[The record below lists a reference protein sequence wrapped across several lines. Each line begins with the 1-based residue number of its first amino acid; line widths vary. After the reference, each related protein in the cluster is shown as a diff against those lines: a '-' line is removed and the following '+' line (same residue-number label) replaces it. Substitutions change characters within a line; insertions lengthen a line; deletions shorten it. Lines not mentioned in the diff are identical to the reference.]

1 MPSVRARGTERT
13 ERDREGVGEHKCC
26 TGSPSGGST
35 GFTAVYWAVL
45 GAAVQWICPAYQR
58 ERERGREGVEVG
70 VDINVRVCQSGQSL
84 HVGNCIKPT
93 GRTDGH
99 CWQTGHGGL
108 SFAAFAAFAACD
120 SNNFKMFEK
129 RKTKSI
135 EGKLTVVSKC
145 SCSALMQDA
154 CSVGG

>member
-1 MPSVRARGTERT
+1 M
-13 ERDREGVGEHKCC
+13 
-26 TGSPSGGST
+26 
-35 GFTAVYWAVL
+35 
-45 GAAVQWICPAYQR
+45 
-58 ERERGREGVEVG
+58 G

-99 CWQTGHGGL
+99 CWQTGHGGR
-108 SFAAFAAFAACD
+108 SFAAFAASVAFAAFAACD

-135 EGKLTVVSKC
+135 EGKFTVVTKC
-145 SCSALMQDA
+145 SCSAWMQDE